1 MREEKFVE
9 KKQRMVGEQIKA
21 RGITDTRVLAAMEK
35 VPRHKFVPDKIRVH
49 SYNDEPLSIGEGCNP
64 YGDHPCPIG
73 YGQTISQPYIVAY
86 MTERMNLKRGEK
98 VLEIGTGSGYQTAI
112 LAEIVKDVYSV
123 ELNESLSKKS
133 RSTLRELGYK
143 NIQFKVGD
151 GSYGWKEFSPF
162 DAIIVTAA
170 PCVIPQ
176 PLKEQ
181 LSVGGKLIVPV
192 GDTFQNLMLIVRR
205 QRGFTE
211 KKLLSVRF
219 VPLVSPH

>member
-49 SYNDEPLSIGEGCNP
+49 SYNDEPLSIGEG
-64 YGDHPCPIG
+64 
-73 YGQTISQPYIVAY
+73 QTISQPYIVAY
-86 MTERMNLKRGEK
+86 MSEVLQLEDKKK

-133 RSTLRELGYK
+133 RSTL
-143 NIQFKVGD
+143 
-151 GSYGWKEFSPF
+151 SPF